1 MTDSTLPQAEF
12 AAFADRFAGI
22 AKLARRDLPALR
34 AAVGEL
40 GFAWFSVDLS
50 RARNVPGF
58 IKALQRDLRFPDWFG
73 GNLDALNDCLSDFSW
88 CPAPGY
94 VITLD
99 HVEML
104 AASPTAFATFNEVL
118 ASAVDEWQRRE
129 TPFWVFYLTDA
140 VDSDGMNGA

>member
-1 MTDSTLPQAEF
+1 MIDPTPHQSGF

-22 AKLARRDLPALR
+22 AKLSHRDLPALR

-104 AASPTAFATFNEVL
+104 ATSPTAFAAFNEVL

-129 TPFWVFYLTDA
+129 TPFWIFYLTDA

>member
-1 MTDSTLPQAEF
+1 MNRC
-12 AAFADRFAGI
+12 ADNMPHLAGVGDQSAGI
-22 AKLARRDLPALR
+22 ARLSRGDLPALR
-34 AAVGEL
+34 EAVDEL

-99 HVEML
+99 HAEML
-104 AASPTAFATFNEVL
+104 ATSPTAFATFNEVL
-118 ASAVDEWQRRE
+118 ANAVDEWQRRQA
-129 TPFWVFYLTDA
+129 PFWVFYLTDA
-140 VDSDGMNGA
+140 DVSDRMARE

>member
-1 MTDSTLPQAEF
+1 MTDSTPPQAEF

-22 AKLARRDLPALR
+22 AKLSRRDLPALR
-34 AAVGEL
+34 EAVGEL

-104 AASPTAFATFNEVL
+104 ATSPTAFAAFNEVL

-129 TPFWVFYLTDA
+129 TPFWIFYLTET
-140 VDSDGMNGA
+140 VDNDPASGV

>member
-1 MTDSTLPQAEF
+1 MTDSARPKTEF

-22 AKLARRDLPALR
+22 AKLSRRDLLALR
-34 AAVGEL
+34 EAVGEL

-58 IKALQRDLRFPDWFG
+58 IKALARDLRFPDWFG

-104 AASPTAFATFNEVL
+104 AASPTAFAAFNEVL
-118 ASAVDEWQRRE
+118 ASAVDERKRRE
-129 TPFWVFYLTDA
+129 MPFWVFYLTDA
-140 VDSDGMNGA
+140 VDGDRTSGP